1 MEAINFNNYYR
12 SLGVISYPNNI
23 CTYNYLKNNRNSEI
37 SSDLKEVIELIK
49 ESVGDEK
56 EDEEFYKLLLTLTT
70 NVEDINIINSIIAD
84 ERKHNQILRNLY
96 FELTG
101 KKLPENRNGSKVD
114 NMLNYRKNLQK
125 ALMGEL
131 NAIKRYRKIM
141 AAMPDNQ
148 KYALI
153 MEILTDELRHAN
165 LNNFLFAKT
174 MQMA

>member
-12 SLGVISYPNNI
+12 NLEVISYPNNV
-23 CTYNYLKNNRNSEI
+23 CTYNYLKNNRISEMN
-37 SSDLKEVIELIK
+37 SDLKEAIELIK
-49 ESVGDEK
+49 ESVGDER

-70 NVEDINIINSIIAD
+70 NKEDINIINIIIAD

-101 KKLPENRNGSKVD
+101 KKLPENRNESSVD

-131 NAIKRYRKIM
+131 DAVKRYRTIM
-141 AAMPDNQ
+141 AAMPDNE
-148 KYALI
+148 KYSSI

-165 LNNFLFAKT
+165 LYNFLFAKT

>member
-12 SLGVISYPNNI
+12 NLGVISYPNNV
-23 CTYNYLKNNRNSEI
+23 CTYNYSKNNRTSEI

-49 ESVGDEK
+49 ESVGHEK

-70 NVEDINIINSIIAD
+70 NIEDINIINSIIAD

-101 KKLPENRNGSKVD
+101 KKLPESRNESNVD

-131 NAIKRYRKIM
+131 NAVKRYRKIM

-165 LNNFLFAKT
+165 LYNFLFAKT

>member
-1 MEAINFNNYYR
+1 MN
-12 SLGVISYPNNI
+12 
-23 CTYNYLKNNRNSEI
+23 
-37 SSDLKEVIELIK
+37 SDLKEAIELIK

-70 NVEDINIINSIIAD
+70 NIEDINIINSIIAD

-101 KKLPENRNGSKVD
+101 KKLPESRNESNVD

-131 NAIKRYRKIM
+131 NAVKRYRKIM

-165 LNNFLFAKT
+165 LYNFLFAKAI
-174 MQMA
+174 QMA